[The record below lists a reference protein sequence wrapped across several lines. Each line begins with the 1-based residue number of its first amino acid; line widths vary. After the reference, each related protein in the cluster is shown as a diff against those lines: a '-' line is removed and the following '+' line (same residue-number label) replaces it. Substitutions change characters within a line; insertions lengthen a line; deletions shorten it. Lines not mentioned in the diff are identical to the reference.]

1 MQKVDFSKVVIKNVD
16 GSEFSREAVN
26 NTRKSICNKI
36 YSNAREIPLMELA
49 QKLWHA
55 DKVVEMSDGEIEMWR
70 KELNDIPAFVR
81 RAFVAVLEG
90 EK

>member
-1 MQKVDFSKVVIKNVD
+1 MQVDFSKVIIKSVD
-16 GSEFSREAVN
+16 GTEFTREAVN

-81 RAFVAVLEG
+81 KGFAAVLE
-90 EK
+90 EKK